1 MRRALMILMILGLWT
16 FLRAVSTGAA
26 AVTLENLALRH
37 QLLLSL
43 A

>member
-1 MRRALMILMILGLWT
+1 MILLILGIGLWT

-37 QLLLSL
+37 
-43 A
+43 